1 MYLALTLAILRHETT
16 RKYTLRHVLYPLLFL
31 YQGALSAFCLA
42 TADWD
47 AMFLSSSEGNGKP
60 GLGSWNEERTD
71 SSLYPVRGA
80 AVTGVHNCI
89 VRAHSALTLSVLLG
103 MRLG

>member
-1 MYLALTLAILRHETT
+1 
-16 RKYTLRHVLYPLLFL
+16 
-31 YQGALSAFCLA
+31 
-42 TADWD
+42 
-47 AMFLSSSEGNGKP
+47 MFLSSSEGNGKP

-103 MRLG
+103 MRLGYLGALGACLYSSLQSRVACLGYTAIVVVAAAVIILVVAAVIILVVA